1 VGSSGDVEEMDKK
14 VVTVGSVNLE
24 AVAGRRAAWES
35 RSGRVE
41 GGVVRLCGPGRRW

>member
-1 VGSSGDVEEMDKK
+1 VCSSGDVKEMDKK

-24 AVAGRRAAWES
+24 AVAGWRAAWES

-41 GGVVRLCGPGRRW
+41 GGVVGLCGPGRRW